1 MIKPKTL
8 SGFQD
13 LLPEVA
19 YQKTVII
26 DQIKTVF
33 NSFGFSPIETPHL
46 EYSEMLLGETGGEIG
61 KQLFRFQ
68 DNGDRDVCLRFDLT
82 IPLARYFVQHQND
95 LGLPFK
101 RYAIGSC
108 FRGERPQKGRYR
120 EFTQCDF
127 DILGVDSVSADLEI
141 CQVIAGGFQAL
152 GVKNFTIKINSRNIL
167 TGFLES
173 IDLANVA
180 VDVIRIFDKRD
191 KISADKFNEELEKI
205 GCSELQINSIAEFFN
220 LSESASDNISL
231 LKELKTFSASHQ
243 SFSDAVAQFT
253 ERIVLASEVQ
263 NLAPHL
269 KVDLG
274 LARGFGYYTGIVFE
288 TVLDDAPEV
297 GSVAGGGRYNDL
309 TKNFSKSDIPG
320 VGASFGVSRIMAALE
335 KLDLDLKTQGLDL
348 LISNLEPDLL
358 LEVTKIAAEMR
369 SSGISVELFPDT
381 VKLKKQ
387 LQYADRKKIPYMLIY
402 GASEHQ
408 DQVFKL
414 KNLQDGEQ
422 SECKTLAEIAK
433 LITAD

>member
-26 DQIKTVF
+26 DKLKTVF
-33 NSFGFSPIETPHL
+33 NSFGFAPIETPHL

-61 KQLFRFQ
+61 KQLYRFQ

-82 IPLARYFVQHQND
+82 IPLARYVVQHQND

-108 FRGERPQKGRYR
+108 FRGERPQQGRYR

-141 CQVIAGGFQAL
+141 LQVIAGGFQAL
-152 GVKNFTIKINSRNIL
+152 GLSDFTIKLNSRNIL
-167 TGFLES
+167 NGFIQSLSLEEK
-173 IDLANVA
+173 A
-180 VDVIRIFDKRD
+180 VDIIRIFDKRD
-191 KISADKFNEELEKI
+191 KISAEKFNTELESL
-205 GCSELQINSIAEFFN
+205 GCAANQIDSIAKFFN
-220 LSESASDNISL
+220 LSESTNDNLSL
-231 LKELKTFSASHQ
+231 LEQLKSFASGHEYFSEAVVELEKRVVIANQ
-243 SFSDAVAQFT
+243 I
-253 ERIVLASEVQ
+253 E

-288 TVLDDAPEV
+288 TVLNAVPEV
-297 GSVAGGGRYNDL
+297 GSVGGGGRYNDL

-320 VGASFGVSRIMAALE
+320 VGASFGVSRIMAALDKLSLDIKTQAVE
-335 KLDLDLKTQGLDL
+335 LLVCNLEADFLLDL
-348 LISNLEPDLL
+348 
-358 LEVTKIAAEMR
+358 TKLAAELRAMEV
-369 SSGISVELFPDT
+369 SVELFPD
-381 VKLKKQ
+381 VAKLKKQ
-387 LQYADRKKIPYMLIY
+387 LQYANRRKIPYVLIY
-402 GASEHQ
+402 GQNEKEKG
-408 DQVFKL
+408 VFQI
-414 KNLQDGEQ
+414 KNLNDGSQMAVQDISGIL
-422 SECKTLAEIAK
+422 S
-433 LITAD
+433 LIK